1 MFDGSGSNINDLI
14 EPGRVHR
21 DVYTD
26 PDLFELEMD
35 RIFGQAW
42 IYVGHDSQIPNTGDF
57 ITTEIGR
64 QPVILIRHSD
74 GNPKLLINRCSH
86 RGAKVLNETTG
97 NAKSLTCL
105 YHGWSFGTDG
115 ACLGV
120 SMPEGCAEGFNKK
133 DFGLSVAPR
142 LGVYR
147 GFIFASLAENGPT
160 FDDFLGPMTANIDD
174 LVDRAPDGEISLDA
188 GVHRYIFHGNWKLQV
203 ENVLDSY
210 HVPFSHASTVN
221 KKGEQFSRREGDK
234 GGAQVVDQKKQKTA
248 EAWRGRRSYVVEFG
262 HGWTSN
268 TELKDKDRSSPAWNA
283 YKEALSSKVGKNRME
298 EILKPEFHNTLIYPN
313 TSIMGLNIHVRV
325 IKPISVNL
333 TEVNVYPV
341 RLKGAPEE
349 MNFGNIRLLNVTH
362 SASSFVQTD
371 DLEAFQRT
379 QKGLQGKKNDWIDI
393 SRGLGEERAD
403 PHYNA
408 TSESAMHEMAVRAQ
422 YSAWLNYMT
431 MDR

>member
-1 MFDGSGSNINDLI
+1 MFDGSVSNINDLI

-142 LGVYR
+142 LG
-147 GFIFASLAENGPT
+147 
-160 FDDFLGPMTANIDD
+160 
-174 LVDRAPDGEISLDA
+174 
-188 GVHRYIFHGNWKLQV
+188 
-203 ENVLDSY
+203 
-210 HVPFSHASTVN
+210 
-221 KKGEQFSRREGDK
+221 
-234 GGAQVVDQKKQKTA
+234 
-248 EAWRGRRSYVVEFG
+248 
-262 HGWTSN
+262 
-268 TELKDKDRSSPAWNA
+268 
-283 YKEALSSKVGKNRME
+283 
-298 EILKPEFHNTLIYPN
+298 
-313 TSIMGLNIHVRV
+313 
-325 IKPISVNL
+325 
-333 TEVNVYPV
+333 
-341 RLKGAPEE
+341 
-349 MNFGNIRLLNVTH
+349 
-362 SASSFVQTD
+362 
-371 DLEAFQRT
+371 
-379 QKGLQGKKNDWIDI
+379 
-393 SRGLGEERAD
+393 
-403 PHYNA
+403 
-408 TSESAMHEMAVRAQ
+408 
-422 YSAWLNYMT
+422 
-431 MDR
+431 